1 MVLFLVLVAALAAAL
16 GKSLAV
22 AFMGNPAVN
31 GVILGI
37 LVAGIA
43 YIFRQ
48 VLMLEP
54 EIDWIEGFR
63 HRQAGGE
70 EPIAGRRGEPR
81 LLASMARMLGARQG
95 GRVSLSTNSMQ
106 TLLDG
111 IGSRLSETRETSR
124 YLIGVLIFLGLLGTF
139 YGLLETVRSV
149 GGVIGGLSV
158 GGGDLA
164 RAFANL
170 KAGLESPL
178 AGMGTAFSSSLFGLA
193 GSLVLGFLDLQA
205 GQAQN
210 RFYNDLEEWLSGFTR
225 LSGGALGE
233 AGDAPIPVYIQALL
247 EQTADSLENLQRILA
262 RGEESRIGANS
273 TLANL
278 TDRLGILGEQMK
290 AGQMLMLRLAENQ
303 LELKPA
309 LARLA
314 EIADGSVGHDDA
326 LRNHLRNIEA
336 YTARL
341 IEDLVPGP
349 CPKRAG
355 AARRDPHPRAHH
367 FCAGPFGASVRDV
380 SGPAAEGTEA
390 RRHHLIKQLHADLVA
405 LSHDGSYN
413 RVAASLAIGGPRG
426 NRNRRRV
433 AAARSCRWLPA
444 GRGVPVSTGRKI
456 GRSSAASEPNCW
468 ALTSSSATAA
478 PSFSGPIRSKSSPV
492 VYGRGEGLS
501 SLRQALGS
509 AVVSI
514 NSLGR
519 FSGGEYDVLRP
530 SALRTEVCAEDG
542 ASWRDHRRS
551 DKSRSH
557 ARDRRAPPHRRL
569 SKPRMAGC
577 RGKPSGPSIN
587 G

>member
-1 MVLFLVLVAALAAAL
+1 MNRPRRFLVRMALFLVLVAALAAAL
-16 GKSLAV
+16 GRSLAA
-22 AFMGNPAVN
+22 AFMGNPGVN

-37 LVAGIA
+37 LFAGIA

-48 VLMLEP
+48 VLLLEP

-63 HRQAGGE
+63 QQQAGDE
-70 EPIAGRRGEPR
+70 EAVAGRRAEPR
-81 LLASMARMLGARQG
+81 LLAPMARMLGARQG
-95 GRVSLSTNSMQ
+95 GRVSLSTNSLQ

-149 GGVIGGLSV
+149 GGVISGLSV
-158 GGGDLA
+158 GGGDLS

-210 RFYNDLEEWLSGFTR
+210 RFYNDLEEWLSSYTR
-225 LSGGALGE
+225 LSGGGLGD

-273 TLANL
+273 TLSNL

-314 EIADGSVGHDDA
+314 DIADGSVGRDDA
-326 LRNHLRNIEA
+326 VRNHLRNIEA
-336 YTARL
+336 YIVRL
-341 IEDLVPGP
+341 IEDMAQG
-349 CPKRAG
+349 RAQ
-355 AARRDPHPRAHH
+355 
-367 FCAGPFGASVRDV
+367 SVQ
-380 SGPAAEGTEA
+380 E
-390 RRHHLIKQLHADLVA
+390 L
-405 LSHDGSYN
+405 
-413 RVAASLAIGGPRG
+413 
-426 NRNRRRV
+426 
-433 AAARSCRWLPA
+433 
-444 GRGVPVSTGRKI
+444 
-456 GRSSAASEPNCW
+456 
-468 ALTSSSATAA
+468 
-478 PSFSGPIRSKSSPV
+478 
-492 VYGRGEGLS
+492 RGEIRILA
-501 SLRQALGS
+501 RTIAAL
-509 AVVSI
+509 AEE
-514 NSLGR
+514 GR
-519 FSGGEYDVLRP
+519 R
-530 SALRTEVCAEDG
+530 
-542 ASWRDHRRS
+542 
-551 DKSRSH
+551 
-557 ARDRRAPPHRRL
+557 
-569 SKPRMAGC
+569 
-577 RGKPSGPSIN
+577 
-587 G
+587 